1 MTAHKMLHKHSCVS
15 KYEKILR
22 QCKTVR
28 KKATGPLPESV
39 TGPIGQTF
47 CWRPV
52 TMDAALGEGNW
63 AKAAFLWPLQPSEP
77 SLSHCPISWR
87 IHFRYIFFFSLRSQS
102 MVKEDVISVCPQARF
117 SPPALLSKAVGLT
130 PAYGMTPSLLC
141 QLASGFGQCENRRRL
156 GVAGGRE
163 HAGQLSAVNAVFSM
177 AACAPWLRSPGQLH
191 WGASYCPVTLALGS
205 GNPAASLWLS
215 LPLLI
220 SDLPCSLVWLS
231 ALLSPLYL
239 IPCIDFPLLRNDKVV
254 SLLDPDC
261 SL

>member
-1 MTAHKMLHKHSCVS
+1 MHFETFWKNI
-15 KYEKILR
+15 YFDRNYWTNFQILQNVFILALV
-22 QCKTVR
+22 QCWLLPSDPIF
-28 KKATGPLPESV
+28 ALPL
-39 TGPIGQTF
+39 
-47 CWRPV
+47 
-52 TMDAALGEGNW
+52 LGW
-63 AKAAFLWPLQPSEP
+63 ADPCRLFP
-77 SLSHCPISWR
+77 
-87 IHFRYIFFFSLRSQS
+87 
-102 MVKEDVISVCPQARF
+102 RF
-117 SPPALLSKAVGLT
+117 
-130 PAYGMTPSLLC
+130 MC

-156 GVAGGRE
+156 GVAGGRA

-220 SDLPCSLVWLS
+220 SGLPCSLVWLS
-231 ALLSPLYL
+231 TLLSPLCL